1 MITQKYFLA
10 KVQFITED
18 ERSGKLKK
26 VMVQY
31 LVDAMSCTEAEARVV
46 KYLDGVSNYEVKSV
60 AESPVSAVIH
70 VVSL

>member
-1 MITQKYFLA
+1 MNMITQKYFLA

-60 AESPVSAVIH
+60 AESPVSAVINA
-70 VVSL
+70 